1 MEPVYFDANGQGYY
15 IDEVEALENLKIS
28 EEAEN
33 EECVFCSTF
42 VF

>member
-1 MEPVYFDANGQGYY
+1 MEPVYFDANGQVYY
-15 IDEVEALENLKIS
+15 IDEVEGLENLKIS

-33 EECVFCSTF
+33 EEYVLCSIF